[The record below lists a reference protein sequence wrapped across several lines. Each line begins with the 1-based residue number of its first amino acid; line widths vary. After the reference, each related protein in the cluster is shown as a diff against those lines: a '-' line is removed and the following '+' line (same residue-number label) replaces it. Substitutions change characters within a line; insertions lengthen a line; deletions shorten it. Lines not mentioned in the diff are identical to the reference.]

1 MAIILADWMPIND
14 HTPKDHPI
22 LVYAPARE
30 GLPPIISICQ
40 WHPDA
45 GFCICELRQP
55 TIWTMLP
62 YVPEHLQS

>member
-14 HTPKDHPI
+14 RTPKDHPI

-30 GLPPIISICQ
+30 GLPPLMSVCQ

-45 GFCICELRQP
+45 GFCIDELREP
-55 TIWTMLP
+55 TIWTTLP